1 MNPYR
6 FSIVIPTHNRPEQLA
21 ECLGAIQRLD
31 FARDAFEIIVVDDG
45 SRVSMKDQIG
55 GTEELTGTRWIRTPN
70 SGPAAARNRG
80 ASDSRGDFLV
90 FIDDDCVPPPDWLVN
105 VAHCA
110 TLHPDCL
117 IGGRTL
123 TTLVRNPYSITSQV
137 ILDAAY
143 RFYNAAPLSARF
155 LASNNM
161 GLRADLFGH
170 AGGFNERFRV
180 ASEDREFCDRWLH
193 QSRRIVLCEE
203 IVLYHDH
210 MLTFRS
216 FCRQHF
222 NYGRGAFQYHSL
234 RHKRGSGSIKQ
245 DMKFHTKLNSLLRD
259 PLMKLNRPMAARVCS
274 LLAVWQIMNLFG
286 FLYQG
291 SKSGN

>member
-6 FSIVIPTHNRPEQLA
+6 FSIVIPTHNRPEQLT
-21 ECLGAIQRLD
+21 ECLLAIQHLD
-31 FARDAFEIIVVDDG
+31 SAKDAFEIIVVDDG

-55 GTEELTGTRWIRTPN
+55 GMEGLTETRWIRTPN

-80 ASDSRGDFLV
+80 SSESRGEVLV
-90 FIDDDCVPPPDWLVN
+90 FIDDDCVPPPDWLAS

-110 TLHPDCL
+110 TLHPACL

-161 GLRADLFGH
+161 ALRADLFAR

-193 QSRRIVLCEE
+193 QDRRIVFCEE

-210 MLTFRS
+210 ILTFRS

-245 DMKFHTKLNSLLRD
+245 DMRFHTKLNSLLRD
-259 PLMKLNRPMAARVCS
+259 PLMKLNRSMAARVCS

-291 SKSGN
+291 SKSRN

>member
-6 FSIVIPTHNRPEQLA
+6 FSIVIPTYNRPEQLT
-21 ECLGAIQRLD
+21 ECLLAIQRLD
-31 FARDAFEIIVVDDG
+31 FAKDAFEIIVVDDG
-45 SRVSMKDQIG
+45 SRVSMKDEVGSVVERI
-55 GTEELTGTRWIRTPN
+55 ETRWIRTPN
-70 SGPAAARNRG
+70 GGPAAARNRG
-80 ASDSRGDFLV
+80 SIDSRGDYLV
-90 FIDDDCVPPPDWLVN
+90 FIDDDCVPAPDWLAN
-105 VAHCA
+105 VAHCT

-123 TTLVRNPYSITSQV
+123 TTLVRDPYSITSQV

-143 RFYNAAPLSARF
+143 RFYNPAPLSARF

-161 GLRADLFGH
+161 ALRADLFAGS
-170 AGGFNERFRV
+170 GGFNERFRI

-193 QSRRIVLCEE
+193 QDRRIVFCEE

-210 MLTFRS
+210 ILAFRS

-234 RHKRGSGSIKQ
+234 RHRRGSGSIKQ
-245 DMKFHTKLNSLLRD
+245 DMRFHTRLNSLLRD
-259 PLMKLNRPMAARVCS
+259 PLVKLNRSMAARVCS

-291 SKSGN
+291 CKSRN

>member
-6 FSIVIPTHNRPEQLA
+6 FSIVIPTYNRPEQLT
-21 ECLGAIQRLD
+21 ECLLAIQRLD
-31 FARDAFEIIVVDDG
+31 FSKEAFEIIVVDDG
-45 SRVSMKDQIG
+45 SRVSMKDRIG
-55 GTEELTGTRWIRTPN
+55 GMEGMTETRWIRTPN

-80 ASDSRGDFLV
+80 SSDSRGDYLV
-90 FIDDDCVPPPDWLVN
+90 FIDDDCVPPPDWLAN

-110 TLHPDCL
+110 TLYADCL

-123 TTLVRNPYSITSQV
+123 TTLVRNPYSITSQM

-161 GLRADLFGH
+161 AVRADLFAR

-193 QSRRIVLCEE
+193 QDLRIVFCEE
-203 IVLYHDH
+203 MVLYHDH
-210 MLTFRS
+210 MLTLRS

-234 RHKRGSGSIKQ
+234 RHRRGSGSIKQ
-245 DMKFHTKLNSLLRD
+245 DMRFHTKLNSLFRD
-259 PLMKLNRPMAARVCS
+259 PLMKLNRSMAARVCS

>member
-1 MNPYR
+1 MSPYR
-6 FSIVIPTHNRPEQLA
+6 LSIVIPTYNRPEQLT
-21 ECLGAIQRLD
+21 ECLLAIQRQE
-31 FARDAFEIIVVDDG
+31 FTKDAFEVIVVDDG
-45 SRVSMKDQIG
+45 SRVSVKDRIG
-55 GTEELTGTRWIRTPN
+55 GMKELRETRWIRIPN

-80 ASDSRGDFLV
+80 SCAARGDYLV
-90 FIDDDCVPPPDWLVN
+90 FVDDDCVPPPDWLAN

-123 TTLVRNPYSITSQV
+123 TRLVRNAYSTTSQV
-137 ILDAAY
+137 ILEAAY

-161 GLRADLFGH
+161 AVRADLF
-170 AGGFNERFRV
+170 ARVGGFDESFRI

-193 QSRRIVLCEE
+193 ENRRIVFCEE
-203 IVLYHDH
+203 IVICHDH
-210 MLTFRS
+210 ILTLQS

-245 DMKFHTKLNSLLRD
+245 DMRFHTKLNALLGD
-259 PLMKLNRPMAARVCS
+259 PLMKLNRSMAARVCS

-291 SKSGN
+291 SMSKD

>member
-1 MNPYR
+1 MSRYR
-6 FSIVIPTHNRPEQLA
+6 FSIVIPTYDRPEQLR
-21 ECLGAIQRLD
+21 ECLLGIQRLD
-31 FARDAFEIIVVDDG
+31 FAREAFEIIVVDDG
-45 SRVSMKDQIG
+45 SRVSMKDQMG
-55 GTEELTGTRWIRTPN
+55 DMEERMGTRWLRTPN

-80 ASDSRGDFLV
+80 SSDSRGEYLV
-90 FIDDDCVPPPDWLVN
+90 FVDDDCVPPRDWLAN
-105 VAHCA
+105 VAHFT

-123 TTLVRNPYSITSQV
+123 TTLVRNPYSVTSQV

-143 RFYNAAPLSARF
+143 GFYNADPLSARF
-155 LASNNM
+155 LGSNNM
-161 GLRADLFGH
+161 AVRADLFAR
-170 AGGFNERFRV
+170 AGGFNETFRV

-193 QSRRIVLCEE
+193 QDRRMVFCEE
-203 IVLYHDH
+203 ILIFHDH

-234 RHKRGSGSIKQ
+234 RHRRGSGSIKQ
-245 DMKFHTKLNSLLRD
+245 DMRFHARLNSLLRD
-259 PLMKLNRPMAARVCS
+259 PLAKLNRSMAARVCS

-291 SKSGN
+291 SKSRN